1 MMAYRTSRHETTGPG
16 ATPFSLVY
24 GREAK
29 LPEDILF
36 NLPSV
41 EVTNSHGYAE
51 ALKERI

>member
-1 MMAYRTSRHETTGPG
+1 MRQQELLLSA
-16 ATPFSLVY
+16 Y

-36 NLPSV
+36 SISSV

-51 ALKERI
+51 ALKEHI